1 MSLRK
6 WKNSQLPVAMK
17 YSTWCCF
24 KERQL
29 IETKYTYGGKET
41 MGLIG
46 VYKLAYDYDR
56 KCSLIKERDIAYD
69 ANFCV
74 KEA

>member
-1 MSLRK
+1 
-6 WKNSQLPVAMK
+6 
-17 YSTWCCF
+17 
-24 KERQL
+24 
-29 IETKYTYGGKET
+29 

-74 KEA
+74 KEAQVNRNQHILQIMVIYFVQFHVWERYNNSDTITPP